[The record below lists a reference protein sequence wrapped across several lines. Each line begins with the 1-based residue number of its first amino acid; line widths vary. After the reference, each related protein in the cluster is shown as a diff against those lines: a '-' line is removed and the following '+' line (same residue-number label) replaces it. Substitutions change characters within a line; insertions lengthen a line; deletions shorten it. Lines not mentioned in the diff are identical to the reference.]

1 MGKHL
6 DSGLYIILIWCDTIC
21 TIYILHYFHI
31 AVQESDDELRIKGC
45 REMLPYFFA
54 LNLTNYSRY
63 ASYYVCMMSK
73 IDELFPGNKELLK
86 TYGISVPCQDI
97 RTAIHQRGEQTLNRD
112 AKMAGGIGSFA
123 ADESNVRKLTL
134 NRSEVANITHALKE
148 FSGLTDSD
156 YQD

>member
-6 DSGLYIILIWCDTIC
+6 DSGLYIILMWCDTIC

-31 AVQESDDELRIKGC
+31 AVQESDDELRIKGY

-86 TYGISVPCQDI
+86 TYGISVQGQDKYPLQ
-97 RTAIHQRGEQTLNRD
+97 TAIDQRGEQTLKRD

-123 ADESNVRKLTL
+123 ADESNV
-134 NRSEVANITHALKE
+134 
-148 FSGLTDSD
+148 
-156 YQD
+156 